1 MDVSY
6 AAPLLP
12 FSFLPPARR
21 APHHIR
27 WKIDFRLRKKVMI
40 IEVRCKNDTY
50 ISYIWTN
57 QAASVTHSLIYYFS
71 CLLYLRKKEKWSSH
85 NQPRSRRSF
94 GLARTR
100 IVISDK
106 RNTGCL
112 GQAKTWR
119 PEKSCR
125 PGRRTALSGNL
136 IPILR
141 KIRNDPKSMEKYC
154 PKAAAA

>member
-1 MDVSY
+1 MGHLTKFHKCFMYNTPGHQEPVMDVSY
-6 AAPLLP
+6 AAPLPP

-85 NQPRSRRSF
+85 KQPRSRRSF
-94 GLARTR
+94 GLTRTR
-100 IVISDK
+100 TVIS
-106 RNTGCL
+106 R
-112 GQAKTWR
+112 Q
-119 PEKSCR
+119 
-125 PGRRTALSGNL
+125 
-136 IPILR
+136 
-141 KIRNDPKSMEKYC
+141 EKYRVLGSS
-154 PKAAAA
+154 